1 MSVQPDYGRAFAL
14 WRNSAPEAWEAYTR
28 HRFVRALGDGSL
40 PRSAFLH
47 YLKQDYVFLV
57 HYSRA
62 WALAVAKSA
71 SLAEMKV
78 AATTVDALVHHEM
91 RLHVEVCAAEGIT
104 EAQLFEVREAPQNL
118 AYTRYVLDSGY
129 SGGFLDLMAALA
141 PCALGYGEIGLALAS
156 EASSDA
162 YRPWIDT
169 YATNRTNRG
178 RGDAISSR
186 QTGRHVGKPLET
198 AGHGRRGAT
207 GMGCTRGRSQDR
219 AAEGQAGGW
228 VRGAWSGGARG

>member
-1 MSVQPDYGRAFAL
+1 MSVDVRIAAADYGRVFAL
-14 WRNSAPEAWEAYTR
+14 WRESASEAWEAYTR

-71 SLAEMKV
+71 SLREMKV
-78 AATTVDALVHHEM
+78 AATTVDALVNQEM

-118 AYTRYVLDSGY
+118 AYTRYVLDAGY

-141 PCALGYGEIGLALAS
+141 PCAMGYGEIGLALAS

-169 YATNRTNRG
+169 YAAEEYQEVCAGIGAMIDSALEERLGPRFADAPCWSTLCDTFRT
-178 RGDAISSR
+178 
-186 QTGRHVGKPLET
+186 
-198 AGHGRRGAT
+198 
-207 GMGCTRGRSQDR
+207 
-219 AAEGQAGGW
+219 AAELEAGFWDMGLQA
-228 VRGAWSGGARG
+228 A

>member
-1 MSVQPDYGRAFAL
+1 MSVDVRIAATDYGRVFAL
-14 WRNSAPEAWEAYTR
+14 WRESASEAWEAYTR

-71 SLAEMKV
+71 SLKEMKV
-78 AATTVDALVHHEM
+78 AATTVDALVNQEM

-118 AYTRYVLDSGY
+118 AYTRYVLDAGY

-141 PCALGYGEIGLALAS
+141 PCAMGYGEIGLALAS

-169 YATNRTNRG
+169 YAAEEYQEVCAGIGAMIDSALEERLGPRFADAPCWSTLCDTFRT
-178 RGDAISSR
+178 
-186 QTGRHVGKPLET
+186 
-198 AGHGRRGAT
+198 
-207 GMGCTRGRSQDR
+207 
-219 AAEGQAGGW
+219 AAELEAGFWDMGLQA
-228 VRGAWSGGARG
+228 A

>member
-1 MSVQPDYGRAFAL
+1 MSVDVRIAAADYGRVFAL
-14 WRNSAPEAWEAYTR
+14 WRESASEAWEAYTR

-71 SLAEMKV
+71 SLKEMKV
-78 AATTVDALVHHEM
+78 AATTVDALVNQEM

-104 EAQLFEVREAPQNL
+104 EAQLFEVREALQNL
-118 AYTRYVLDSGY
+118 AYTRYVLDAGY

-141 PCALGYGEIGLALAS
+141 PCAMGYGEIGLALAS

-169 YATNRTNRG
+169 YAAEEYQEVCAGIGAMIDSALEERLGPRFADAPCWSTLCDTFRT
-178 RGDAISSR
+178 
-186 QTGRHVGKPLET
+186 
-198 AGHGRRGAT
+198 
-207 GMGCTRGRSQDR
+207 
-219 AAEGQAGGW
+219 AAELEAGFWDMGLQA
-228 VRGAWSGGARG
+228 A

>member
-1 MSVQPDYGRAFAL
+1 MSAPPDYGRAFSL
-14 WRNSAPEAWEAYTR
+14 WRDAARESWEAYTR
-28 HRFVRALGDGSL
+28 HRFVVALGDGSL

-47 YLKQDYVFLV
+47 YLTQDYVFLV
-57 HYSRA
+57 HYARA

-78 AATTVDALVHHEM
+78 AATTVDALVNHEM

-129 SGGFLDLMAALA
+129 SGGFLDLMSALA
-141 PCALGYGEIGLALAS
+141 PCALGYGEIGLVLAS
-156 EASSDA
+156 EATSDV

-169 YATNRTNRG
+169 YAGEEYQDVCAGIGDVIDDALEERLGPRFVDAPCWNALCRTFR
-178 RGDAISSR
+178 
-186 QTGRHVGKPLET
+186 T
-198 AGHGRRGAT
+198 
-207 GMGCTRGRSQDR
+207 
-219 AAEGQAGGW
+219 AAELEAGFWDMGLE
-228 VRGAWSGGARG
+228 GA

>member
-1 MSVQPDYGRAFAL
+1 MGVDVRIAAADYGRAFAL
-14 WRNSAPEAWEAYTR
+14 WRESAPDAWEAYTR

-71 SLAEMKV
+71 SLKEMKV
-78 AATTVDALVHHEM
+78 AATTVDALVNQEM

-104 EAQLFEVREAPQNL
+104 EAQLFEAREAPQNL
-118 AYTRYVLDSGY
+118 AYTRYVLDAGY

-141 PCALGYGEIGLALAS
+141 PCAMGYGEIGLALAS

-169 YATNRTNRG
+169 YAAEEYQEVCAGIGAMIDSALEERLGPRFADAPYWNALCDTFRT
-178 RGDAISSR
+178 
-186 QTGRHVGKPLET
+186 
-198 AGHGRRGAT
+198 
-207 GMGCTRGRSQDR
+207 
-219 AAEGQAGGW
+219 AAELEAGFWDMGLQA
-228 VRGAWSGGARG
+228 A

>member
-1 MSVQPDYGRAFAL
+1 MSVDVRIAAADYGRVFAL
-14 WRNSAPEAWEAYTR
+14 WRESASEAWEAYTR

-71 SLAEMKV
+71 SLKEMKV
-78 AATTVDALVHHEM
+78 AATTVDALVNQEM

-118 AYTRYVLDSGY
+118 AYTRYVLDAGY

-141 PCALGYGEIGLALAS
+141 PCAMGYGEIGLALAS

-169 YATNRTNRG
+169 YAAEEYQEVCAGIGAMIDSALEERLGPRFADAPCWSTLCDTFRTAAG
-178 RGDAISSR
+178 
-186 QTGRHVGKPLET
+186 LE
-198 AGHGRRGAT
+198 AGFWD
-207 GMGCTRGRSQDR
+207 MGLQ
-219 AAEGQAGGW
+219 AA
-228 VRGAWSGGARG
+228 

>member
-1 MSVQPDYGRAFAL
+1 MGVDVRIAAADYGRAFAL
-14 WRNSAPEAWEAYTR
+14 WRESAPDAWEAYTR

-71 SLAEMKV
+71 SLKEMKV
-78 AATTVDALVHHEM
+78 AATTVDALVNQEM

-104 EAQLFEVREAPQNL
+104 EAQLFEAREAPQNL
-118 AYTRYVLDSGY
+118 AYTRYVLDAGY

-141 PCALGYGEIGLALAS
+141 PCAMGYGEIGLALAS

-169 YATNRTNRG
+169 YAAEEYQEVCAGIGAMIDSALEARLGPRFADAPCWNALCDTFRT
-178 RGDAISSR
+178 
-186 QTGRHVGKPLET
+186 
-198 AGHGRRGAT
+198 
-207 GMGCTRGRSQDR
+207 
-219 AAEGQAGGW
+219 AAELEAGFWDMGLQA
-228 VRGAWSGGARG
+228 A

>member
-1 MSVQPDYGRAFAL
+1 MSVDVRIAAADYGRAFAL
-14 WRNSAPEAWEAYTR
+14 WRESAPDAWEAYTR

-71 SLAEMKV
+71 SLKEMKV
-78 AATTVDALVHHEM
+78 AATTVDALVNQEM

-104 EAQLFEVREAPQNL
+104 EAQLFEAREAPQNL
-118 AYTRYVLDSGY
+118 AYTRYVLDAGY

-141 PCALGYGEIGLALAS
+141 PCAMGYGEIGLALAS

-162 YRPWIDT
+162 YRPWIDA
-169 YATNRTNRG
+169 Y
-178 RGDAISSR
+178 
-186 QTGRHVGKPLET
+186 
-198 AGHGRRGAT
+198 
-207 GMGCTRGRSQDR
+207 
-219 AAEGQAGGW
+219 AAEEYQEVCAGIGAMIDSALEERLGPRFADAPCWKALCDTFRTAAELEAGFWDMGLQA
-228 VRGAWSGGARG
+228 A

>member
-1 MSVQPDYGRAFAL
+1 MSGAVDYGRAFAL
-14 WRNSAPEAWEAYTR
+14 WRDAAPEQWEAYTR
-28 HRFVRALGDGSL
+28 HPFVQGLGDGSL

-62 WALAVAKSA
+62 WALAVAKST
-71 SLAEMKV
+71 SLEEMKV
-78 AATTVDALVHHEM
+78 AATTVDALVNHEM
-91 RLHVEVCAAEGIT
+91 RLHVEVCAAEGIS
-104 EAQLFEVREAPQNL
+104 EAQLFEAREAPQNL

-141 PCALGYGEIGLALAS
+141 PCAMGYGEIGLALAH

-169 YATNRTNRG
+169 YAGEDYQEVCTGIGAMIDAALEERLGPRFAEAPCWNALCRTFR
-178 RGDAISSR
+178 
-186 QTGRHVGKPLET
+186 T
-198 AGHGRRGAT
+198 
-207 GMGCTRGRSQDR
+207 
-219 AAEGQAGGW
+219 AAELEAGFWDMGLE
-228 VRGAWSGGARG
+228 GA

>member
-1 MSVQPDYGRAFAL
+1 MSAHPNYGRAFAL
-14 WRNSAPEAWEAYTR
+14 WRDSAPQAWEAYTR

-71 SLAEMKV
+71 SLEEMKV
-78 AATTVDALVHHEM
+78 AATTVDTLVNHEM

-104 EAQLFEVREAPQNL
+104 EAQLFAVREAPQNL
-118 AYTRYVLDSGY
+118 AYTRFVLDSGY
-129 SGGFLDLMAALA
+129 SGGLLDLMAALA
-141 PCALGYGEIGLALAS
+141 PCTMGYGEIGLALAS

-169 YATNRTNRG
+169 YAGEKYQDVCAGIGAMIDAALEERLGPRFAEAPCWNALCRTFR
-178 RGDAISSR
+178 
-186 QTGRHVGKPLET
+186 T
-198 AGHGRRGAT
+198 
-207 GMGCTRGRSQDR
+207 
-219 AAEGQAGGW
+219 AAELEAGFWDMGLE
-228 VRGAWSGGARG
+228 GA

>member
-1 MSVQPDYGRAFAL
+1 MSGHPDYGRAFAL
-14 WRNSAPEAWEAYTR
+14 WRDAAPEQWEAYTR
-28 HRFVRALGDGSL
+28 HRFVQGLGDGSL
-40 PRSAFLH
+40 PRSAFLR

-62 WALAVAKSA
+62 WALAVAKS
-71 SLAEMKV
+71 SGLEEMKV
-78 AATTVDALVHHEM
+78 AATTVDALVNHEM

-141 PCALGYGEIGLALAS
+141 PCALGYGEIGLILAS
-156 EASSDA
+156 GASSDA

-169 YATNRTNRG
+169 YAGKEYQDVCAAIGTMIDDALVDRLGSRFAQAPRWTALCRTFR
-178 RGDAISSR
+178 
-186 QTGRHVGKPLET
+186 T
-198 AGHGRRGAT
+198 
-207 GMGCTRGRSQDR
+207 
-219 AAEGQAGGW
+219 AAELEAGFWDMGLE
-228 VRGAWSGGARG
+228 GA

>member
-1 MSVQPDYGRAFAL
+1 MSTPPDYGRAFAR
-14 WRNSAPEAWEAYTR
+14 WRDSAPETWAAYTR
-28 HRFVRALGDGSL
+28 HPFVRALGDGSL

-62 WALAVAKSA
+62 WALAVAKSG
-71 SLAEMKV
+71 SLEEMKV
-78 AATTVDALVHHEM
+78 AAATVNALVNHEM

-118 AYTRYVLDSGY
+118 AYTRFVLDCGY
-129 SGGFLDLMAALA
+129 SGGFPDLMAALA
-141 PCALGYGEIGLALAS
+141 PCAMGYGEIGLVLAS

-169 YATNRTNRG
+169 YAGEEYQALCAEIGALIDAALEQRLGPRFADTPGWNALCRTFR
-178 RGDAISSR
+178 
-186 QTGRHVGKPLET
+186 T
-198 AGHGRRGAT
+198 
-207 GMGCTRGRSQDR
+207 
-219 AAEGQAGGW
+219 AAELEAGFWDMGLA
-228 VRGAWSGGARG
+228 GA